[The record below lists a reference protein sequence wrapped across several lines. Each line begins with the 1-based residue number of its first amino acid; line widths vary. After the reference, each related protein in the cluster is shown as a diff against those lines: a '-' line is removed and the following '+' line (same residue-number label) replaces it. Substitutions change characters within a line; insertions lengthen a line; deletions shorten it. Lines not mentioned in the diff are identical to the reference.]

1 MSEIRFEIGE
11 VVLGLVFDDDQDHFP
26 IEESYRKFISTDL
39 PLVSLHHSY
48 GDPPDLSS
56 WQPVF
61 DSTGVWRLFRQGD
74 RLAIGLYSPVY
85 GPRPYQVTV
94 VSSDFLTGSI
104 MTSATCF
111 RRSEIPFPLRYPLAE
126 VLMIHLLAQGRGILL
141 HACAVKDGEQG
152 ILFSGVSGAGKSTTA
167 WLWENQPGAILLSD
181 DRVILHRQANGFNIY
196 GTPWHGDARAAA
208 QVSAPLEKIFI
219 LRHAT
224 KNYITPLSSADL
236 ATRLLV
242 RAFPTFWDP
251 AGMAFSLQLLDEL
264 SQAVPGYELGFLPD
278 QSAVDFV
285 RSL

>member
-1 MSEIRFEIGE
+1 
-11 VVLGLVFDDDQDHFP
+11 
-26 IEESYRKFISTDL
+26 
-39 PLVSLHHSY
+39 
-48 GDPPDLSS
+48 
-56 WQPVF
+56 
-61 DSTGVWRLFRQGD
+61 
-74 RLAIGLYSPVY
+74 
-85 GPRPYQVTV
+85 
-94 VSSDFLTGSI
+94 
-104 MTSATCF
+104 
-111 RRSEIPFPLRYPLAE
+111 
-126 VLMIHLLAQGRGILL
+126 
-141 HACAVKDGEQG
+141 
-152 ILFSGVSGAGKSTTA
+152 
-167 WLWENQPGAILLSD
+167 LSD

-264 SQAVPGYELGFLPD
+264 SQTVPGYELGFLPD